1 MKALSWKQPFAS
13 LMLHG
18 KIETRVWK
26 TDYRGQVL
34 ICASKKPYSLQ
45 EVLNICGDYQ
55 FTRIMNTLG
64 LRYPGDFNNL
74 NCGYAI
80 AVGDLVDCRPMKKE
94 DENLGFVQYNPVLWC
109 HIYQNVKPIVPFLFK
124 GRQGWTNVDESILKQ
139 IKYESIEEQ
148 LKNFVKELKK

>member
-1 MKALSWKQPFAS
+1 MQ
-13 LMLHG
+13 
-18 KIETRVWK
+18 
-26 TDYRGQVL
+26 
-34 ICASKKPYSLQ
+34 
-45 EVLNICGDYQ
+45 
-55 FTRIMNTLG
+55 
-64 LRYPGDFNNL
+64 
-74 NCGYAI
+74 
-80 AVGDLVDCRPMKKE
+80 KE